1 MKKFIPYNL
10 TIFILLAA
18 LFQLQAQQVNIKLK
32 INDEAEAAVYREE
45 AVLLDVAVFNRK
57 AQANRRWNRAGE
69 ERMEELSELLKKGT
83 IKQDEYDREKIRIE
97 TNRRKTDPVTLGS
110 ATSPWTS
117 AISFKVMNT
126 GSRNYIDL
134 PLKLMK
140 KPATGGEAVLDADGY
155 YMACY
160 GISPE
165 AMGSVPS
172 GTYAIECFINNIPS
186 NAVLL
191 SVKTGKMSEAVAGS
205 EPVLLRSGLYYWHD
219 EDGAKTMHYADR
231 ILAGNPTS
239 LDGLSL
245 KADGQ
250 VMQKQ
255 YLPALETYNMAVKEY
270 YRQNGAG
277 AEPPEYL
284 VSMIDYIKKQMAP

>member
-1 MKKFIPYNL
+1 M
-10 TIFILLAA
+10 
-18 LFQLQAQQVNIKLK
+18 
-32 INDEAEAAVYREE
+32 E
-45 AVLLDVAVFNRK
+45 VLN
-57 AQANRRWNRAGE
+57 
-69 ERMEELSELLKKGT
+69 ELLKQGT
-83 IKQDEYDREKIRIE
+83 IKQDEYDREKNSIE
-97 TNRRKTDPVTLGS
+97 KNRRKTEPVTLGS
-110 ATSPWTS
+110 VTSPWTS

-126 GSRNYIDL
+126 GTRNYIDL

-140 KPATGGEAVLDADGY
+140 KPATGGEALMDAGEY

-165 AMGSVPS
+165 AMGAVPP

-191 SVKTGKMSEAVAGS
+191 TVKTGMMSEAIAGS
-205 EPVLLRSGLYYWHD
+205 EPVLLRSGRYFWHD
-219 EDGAKTMHYADR
+219 EDGVKAMQYADR
-231 ILAGNPTS
+231 ILEVNPAS

-255 YLPALETYNMAVKEY
+255 YLPALETYNVAVKEY
-270 YRQNGAG
+270 YRQNGAN

-284 VSMIDYIKKQMAP
+284 LSMIDYIKKQMAP